1 MRREG
6 RKRYYKRKL
15 KVHSCQLTGKQKMST
30 SFEDLVVWKRSCLVA
45 VNLYNWMKNSKDFF
59 LRDQML
65 QAAISI
71 PSNIAEGSERDS
83 IPEFKRFLAFA
94 KGSAA
99 ELRTQVYIARKIGSL
114 DTDDANSTIVELKE
128 ISRMLQ
134 GLLNSLGKSKRNSK
148 RPS

>member
-1 MRREG
+1 
-6 RKRYYKRKL
+6 
-15 KVHSCQLTGKQKMST
+15 MST

-114 DTDDANSTIVELKE
+114 DTDDANSTIIELKE

-148 RPS
+148 RPD

>member
-1 MRREG
+1 
-6 RKRYYKRKL
+6 
-15 KVHSCQLTGKQKMST
+15 MST
-30 SFEDLVVWKRSCLVA
+30 SFEDLMVWKRSCLVA